1 MRLSVSKRIWFGFS
15 ILLFLMLLIGAA
27 SFISTKKMNDE
38 FAFLL
43 DDRMHKI
50 SLADELINAQ
60 KERYI
65 AISSYVL
72 FKTQEFV
79 KQRDESTALADEL
92 LAEMNK
98 SFTSSENKNLV
109 DELTALD
116 EEFGQMVDDISY
128 MLMRGNDTQNRV
140 LLKQAS
146 LLNMEMMDKAT
157 ELKARQLEEMAASR
171 KSLENMTLIIHS
183 ITIGLILAGLM
194 LSIIV
199 TNMIN
204 RKIGL
209 PVKKMTTALEQ
220 IADGDL
226 TIEQVTIKNKDEI
239 GDMASAFNRMVAD
252 VKQLL
257 EQIRFS
263 SHQLA
268 AQAEQLSASSE
279 ESLASSEMVA
289 SASEKN
295 MRESEQQT
303 VLINDQTESVSTL
316 SHDVTAIAQSN
327 ENMLESMQSVISYV
341 SDGSHTVREV
351 SGKMIQIQTTIQEAA
366 EIIQLMAKQSAEIQQ
381 VTSLI
386 TAISDQ
392 TNLLALNAAIEAARA
407 GEHGKG
413 FAVVAEEV
421 RKLAEQSKT
430 SATEIET
437 MIESIQSATKK
448 AVVAINLGSST
459 VESGKTETDNSLQL
473 FNHIEEAVE
482 EVHGNV
488 NRVALAIDQI
498 RNMTESINHSSHQI
512 QKIAESAAFIAQETS
527 AATEEQLAVNEEIS
541 TSSQTLASLAES
553 LQKEVNRF
561 TF

>member
-1 MRLSVSKRIWFGFS
+1 
-15 ILLFLMLLIGAA
+15 MLLIGAA

-92 LAEMNK
+92 IAEMNK

-146 LLNMEMMDKAT
+146 VLNMEMMDKAT

>member
-15 ILLFLMLLIGAA
+15 ILLILMLLIGSA

-60 KERYI
+60 NKRYI

-72 FKTQEFV
+72 FKTKEFV
-79 KQRDESTALADEL
+79 EQRDESTALAEETIAD
-92 LAEMNK
+92 MNN
-98 SFTSSENKNLV
+98 SFTASDNRELV
-109 DELTALD
+109 EELSAMHG
-116 EEFGQMVDDISY
+116 EFSQMVEDISY
-128 MLMRGNDTQNRV
+128 MLMRSNETQNRV

-146 LLNMEMMDKAT
+146 VLNEQMIDKAN
-157 ELKARQLEEMAASR
+157 ELKAKQLDEMASSR
-171 KSLENMTLIIHS
+171 KSLENMTVVIHII
-183 ITIGLILAGLM
+183 TFGLILAGLI

-199 TNMIN
+199 TNIIN
-204 RKIGL
+204 KKIGL
-209 PVKKMTTALEQ
+209 PVKKMTSALEQ
-220 IADGDL
+220 IAAGDL
-226 TIEQVTIKNKDEI
+226 TIERVTIRNKDEI

-257 EQIRFS
+257 EQIRYS

-303 VLINDQTESVSTL
+303 ELINNQAASVSTL
-316 SHDVTAIAQSN
+316 SSDVTAIANSN
-327 ENMLESMQSVISYV
+327 DNMLDSMQSVVSYV
-341 SDGSHTVREV
+341 TDGSHTVQEV
-351 SGKMIQIQTTIQEAA
+351 SGKMSQIQKTIQEASD
-366 EIIQLMAKQSAEIQQ
+366 IIQMMAQQSAEIHQ

-430 SATEIET
+430 SATEIER
-437 MIESIQSATKK
+437 MIESIQTATKK

-473 FNHIEEAVE
+473 FHHIEQAVE
-482 EVHGNV
+482 EVNGNV
-488 NRVALAIDQI
+488 NRVTIAIDQI
-498 RNMTESINHSSHQI
+498 RSMTDSISNSSQQI
-512 QKIAESAAFIAQETS
+512 QRIAESAAFTAQETS